1 MILDLR
7 FWILDWG
14 KECTQRYSLR
24 GLQFNARPTRHCDRA
39 GVIPA
44 FAWRRERE
52 STCKGGFKTRPY
64 QIPVFAGMLFVAV
77 AIASAFTAIV
87 SAGEIPKWKEEW
99 QRVVEAAKKEAQISL
114 YGGQEITHP
123 DIIAAFNKE
132 FPFIKVL
139 TTSGRGGDLL
149 ARIISERRA
158 DKYLADVIAT
168 GPNGPRMLYLAKA
181 LDPIAPVLILPE
193 VTDGSKWYG
202 GKHWY
207 ADPENQYIFMFEG
220 TMNSTSLSY
229 NTKLMNADEIKSYWD
244 LLMPKWKGKLLTL
257 DPRGATPPTPLL
269 NVYHKPGLGPD
280 FVRRFYSDMEIT
292 LFRDRRQGTNWLAT
306 GQFPLCFLCRDI
318 DKANR
323 QGLPVD
329 VISPDRIKEGGTLG
343 GGSASNLALLNR
355 AAHPNAAKVFINWY
369 LSRQGQTVWQKVMN
383 TKELEASESMR
394 SDIAKDD
401 VLPEGR
407 RVEGKVYQVVGFLDP
422 EPVQKLLQEI
432 LK

>member
-1 MILDLR
+1 MSWKILR
-7 FWILDWG
+7 
-14 KECTQRYSLR
+14 SLFFIS
-24 GLQFNARPTRHCDRA
+24 LLL
-39 GVIPA
+39 
-44 FAWRRERE
+44 
-52 STCKGGFKTRPY
+52 GG
-64 QIPVFAGMLFVAV
+64 GSAV
-77 AIASAFTAIV
+77 AAEA
-87 SAGEIPKWKEEW
+87 PKWQAEW
-99 QRVVEAAKKEAQISL
+99 QKTIEAAKKEGQLSL

-158 DKYLADVIAT
+158 DKYLVDVIAT

-181 LDPIAPVLILPE
+181 LDPIAPALILPE
-193 VTDGSKWYG
+193 VTDVSKWYG

-229 NTKLMNADEIKSYWD
+229 NTKLMNPDEIKSYWD
-244 LLMPKWKGKLLTL
+244 LLTPKWKGKLLTL

-269 NVYHKPGLGPD
+269 NLYHKPGLGAD

-306 GQFPLCFLCRDI
+306 GKFPLCFLCRDI

-329 VISPDRIKEGGTLG
+329 VILPGRIKEGGTLRRRQCQQF
-343 GGSASNLALLNR
+343 SATQSR
-355 AAHPNAAKVFINWY
+355 AASQRGQGFHQLVSIPTGPNGVAKGDEYQGIGSFGVHAERHCRRTTCCPKVGASRAKSIK
-369 LSRQGQTVWQKVMN
+369 LSAFWTRNRCKN
-383 TKELEASESMR
+383 CC
-394 SDIAKDD
+394 
-401 VLPEGR
+401 R
-407 RVEGKVYQVVGFLDP
+407 RF
-422 EPVQKLLQEI
+422 
-432 LK
+432 